1 MSLKVESYMNDCMSY
16 PRKNVWVVIDP
27 STGEKIGEVAAMS
40 STEARAIVKDHV
52 SIPFRLSHIEE

>member
-1 MSLKVESYMNDCMSY
+1 MSY